1 MDRKR
6 QLHESRD
13 SWKSKSVAARAA
25 VRQLNKDKRRLAKD
39 RDRYK
44 EIARNAI
51 AELEEERKR
60 AAVVAAVK
68 TKEDLVYLALKL
80 FRDARLGFRAVARVL
95 EVLSDVL
102 GLDVHACAQTI
113 INWVARLAI
122 VRIQCYA
129 SSANASPRLTPFS
142 NGTVWLIDISI
153 ALGSAKILTV
163 IAINIRHYADHDE
176 APTLLDYQCVA
187 VAVAETWN
195 GQSEADFLER
205 VIAVTGRPAALLMDG
220 GKDLGKSVRDLAAK
234 GIQIPAI
241 DDVSHIVANLLKHEY
256 EEHASF
262 QPFMTACGQAS
273 KKLKQTILAFLA
285 PPKISMKGRFMN
297 FHRLVRWAEQIL
309 QHSPRGR
316 AASGS
321 HLEKLRNAL
330 AGLPEH
336 KPFLNNFLRDAVPL
350 LDCMKLVKNEGLS
363 HKTWAQCRHIIEP
376 IPNTSPVRTGFVDW
390 GDRMVA
396 VAKRLGVGRI
406 GMPVATDGLESLYSV
421 GKRHG
426 TGEIQ
431 DANRIAARLPVE
443 CGPIT
448 REDARR
454 VLRVSVREQEEVM
467 GDLPSLLRQ
476 RCRILPNPGSLQE
489 LALDPGKHL
498 ELLPQAKSR
507 EKTANVADISA
518 RCSKAACHPADIRE
532 HEKPSA
538 TSASPM
544 AG

>member
-1 MDRKR
+1 MNRKR
-6 QLHESRD
+6 QLQESRD
-13 SWKSKSVAARAA
+13 SWKSKTVVARTK
-25 VRQLNKDKRRLAKD
+25 VRQLNKDKRRLAKE

-44 EIARNAI
+44 ELARNAI

-60 AAVVAAVK
+60 ARGVPRVK
-68 TKEDLVYLALKL
+68 TKEDLIYLALKL

-122 VRIQCYA
+122 VRIHCYA
-129 SSANASPRLTPFS
+129 SSASVAPRLAPFS

-153 ALGSAKILTV
+153 ALSSAKILTV
-163 IAINIRHYADHDE
+163 IAINIRHYADHHE

-187 VAVAETWN
+187 VAVAESWD

-220 GKDLGKSVRDLAAK
+220 GKDLAKSVRDLAAK

-262 QPFMTACGQAS
+262 QPFLTACGQAS
-273 KKLKQTILAFLA
+273 KKLKQTVLAFLA

-297 FHRLVRWAEQIL
+297 LHRLVRWAEQIL

-321 HLEKLRNAL
+321 HLEKLRKAL
-330 AGLPEH
+330 DAVPEH
-336 KPFLNNFLRDAVPL
+336 KPFINNFLRDAVPL
-350 LDCMKLVKNEGLS
+350 LDCMKLLKKEGLS
-363 HKTWAQCRHIIEP
+363 NKRWVQCQQLIEP
-376 IPNTSPVRTGFVDW
+376 IPPTSPVRTGFIDW

-396 VAKRLGVGRI
+396 VAKRLGVGKI
-406 GMPVATDGLESLYSV
+406 GMPVSTDGLESLYSV

-489 LALDPGKHL
+489 LTLDPGMHL
-498 ELLPQAKSR
+498 ELLPQAKTR
-507 EKTANVADISA
+507 EKTANVANIST
-518 RCSKAACHPADIRE
+518 RCQKDACRPADIRE
-532 HEKPSA
+532 HEKRAA
-538 TSASPM
+538 TSASAM